1 MSDTILRELRALAQG
16 VQSVAGRVDEVIAF
30 VQKPKPE
37 WERLSVAMK
46 TRRKSREML
55 IAAANEGFIRS
66 RREASHGGKMAWLF
80 SREDLDRAFPVRE

>member
-37 WERLSVAMK
+37 WERLAVAMK

-55 IAAANEGFIRS
+55 IAAAEAGILRS
-66 RREASHGGKMAWLF
+66 RRELGHGGKMAWLF
-80 SREDLDRAFPVRE
+80 SREDLDRAFPTQQ